1 MPLEL
6 NMPVVKLGTP
16 ALQAAQ
22 PVIWTAE
29 LPHNTNV
36 GKVLAQVS
44 ITKLATG
51 AATKSIPV
59 LTDAFQS
66 FTWKINGT
74 PNRTRLPYELFGL
87 NGSNGVDEKNNVGTV
102 QYFQGGVPIT
112 IVGTMTPAAYGNGIV
127 TGVTIG
133 KTPVLIGSFNDYM
146 LQQSLANNMTTVAVF
161 ALPFL
166 FSQDFRKS
174 YKAAL
179 AMALPTAFA
188 DANGNVTG
196 NLGGVILEMAMNPMP
211 AGAGQFSAVGFAAN
225 LEYDNTLASQGSAVR
240 LLKEKRLAKGYNAV
254 GDIEVAD
261 QIKNVAGE
269 ALQFVLLSA
278 NGDYIPKIVIKQGTN
293 IKRTLTWEDNLI
305 SLRTSGVNV
314 DGIDRTMF
322 PIVWDRT
329 DDPTTGLQMDP
340 NQELSIVLTIGLAQ
354 GQVALVGTTLQIN
367 TGIYGAVE

>member
-1 MPLEL
+1 
-6 NMPVVKLGTP
+6 
-16 ALQAAQ
+16 
-22 PVIWTAE
+22 
-29 LPHNTNV
+29 
-36 GKVLAQVS
+36 
-44 ITKLATG
+44 
-51 AATKSIPV
+51 
-59 LTDAFQS
+59 
-66 FTWKINGT
+66 
-74 PNRTRLPYELFGL
+74 
-87 NGSNGVDEKNNVGTV
+87 
-102 QYFQGGVPIT
+102 
-112 IVGTMTPAAYGNGIV
+112 
-127 TGVTIG
+127 
-133 KTPVLIGSFNDYM
+133 
-146 LQQSLANNMTTVAVF
+146 
-161 ALPFL
+161 
-166 FSQDFRKS
+166 
-174 YKAAL
+174 
-179 AMALPTAFA
+179 
-188 DANGNVTG
+188 
-196 NLGGVILEMAMNPMP
+196 MNPMP

-340 NQELSIVLTIGLAQ
+340 NQELSIVATVGLAQ

>member
-29 LPHNTNV
+29 MPHNLNI
-36 GKVLAQVS
+36 GKFLAQVS

-51 AATKSIPV
+51 AATKSIPL

-74 PNRTRLPYELFGL
+74 PNRVRLPYEIFGAL
-87 NGSNGVDEKNNVGTV
+87 GENAVDEKNNAGTV
-102 QYFQGGVPIT
+102 QYFQGGAPVA
-112 IVGTMTPAAYGNGIV
+112 IVGSMTPAAYGNGVV
-127 TGVTIG
+127 TGKTIG
-133 KTPVLIGSFNDYM
+133 LIPVLIGSFEDLM
-146 LQQSLANNMTTVAVF
+146 LQQQLANNTTTVAIF
-161 ALPFL
+161 GLPFL
-166 FSQDFRKS
+166 YSQDFRKS

-179 AMALPTAFA
+179 AMALPTAFG

-211 AGAGQFSAVGFAAN
+211 AGAGQFSAVGFAGN
-225 LEYDNTLASQGSAVR
+225 IEYDTTLAAQGSAVR
-240 LLKEKRLAKGYNAV
+240 LLKEKRLSKGYNAV

-261 QIKNVAGE
+261 QIKNIAGE
-269 ALQFVLLSA
+269 ALQFVLLSS
-278 NGDYIPKIVIKQGTN
+278 NGDYIAKVVIKQGTGL
-293 IKRTLTWEDNLI
+293 KRTQTWEDNIL

-314 DGIDRTMF
+314 DGISRSQF
-322 PIVWDRT
+322 PIIWDRT
-329 DDPTTGLQMDP
+329 DDPTTGLAMDP
-340 NQELSIVLTIGLAQ
+340 NNELSIVATIGLAQ
-354 GQVALVGTTLQIN
+354 GQGALVGTTLQIN

>member
-322 PIVWDRT
+322 PIIWDRT

>member
-87 NGSNGVDEKNNVGTV
+87 SGSNGVDEKNNVGTV
-102 QYFQGGVPIT
+102 QYFQGGVPVT

-146 LQQSLANNMTTVAVF
+146 LQQSLANNTTTVAVF

-322 PIVWDRT
+322 PIIWDRT

-340 NQELSIVLTIGLAQ
+340 NQELSIVATIGLAQ
-354 GQVALVGTTLQIN
+354 GQAALVGTTLQIN
-367 TGIYGAVE
+367 TCIYGAVE